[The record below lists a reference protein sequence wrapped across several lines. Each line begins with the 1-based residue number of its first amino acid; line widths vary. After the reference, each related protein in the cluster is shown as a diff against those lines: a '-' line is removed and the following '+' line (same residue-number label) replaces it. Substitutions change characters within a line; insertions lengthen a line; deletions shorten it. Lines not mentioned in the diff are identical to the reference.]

1 MKRTIYILCL
11 SIVCLCFAAPE
22 SFAHKYHTSVTRLEY
37 NAEDSSVEITIQ
49 TFTDDIE
56 AILSKRTGKTIR
68 LDASKDSGRLVLDY
82 LRDAFELRAGDANLE
97 LQWVGLEMKGGTA
110 WLYVLTKLPGGFSKA
125 SLRNALLFDLFEDQV
140 NIVNV
145 LNNGKKRSLVFRRGG
160 DMQELP

>member
-1 MKRTIYILCL
+1 MAL
-11 SIVCLCFAAPE
+11 VAPGA
-22 SFAHKYHTSVTRLEY
+22 FAHKYHTSVTRLEY
-37 NAEDSSVEITIQ
+37 NAEDRSAEITIQ

-56 AILSKRTGKTIR
+56 AILTKRTGRTIR

-82 LRDAFELRAGDANLE
+82 LRSAFELRMDGTNLE

-110 WLYVLTKLPGGFSKA
+110 WLYVLAKLPGGLSKA

-145 LNNGKKRSLVFRRGG
+145 LNNGKRRSLVFKRGDN
-160 DMQELP
+160 DMQEIP